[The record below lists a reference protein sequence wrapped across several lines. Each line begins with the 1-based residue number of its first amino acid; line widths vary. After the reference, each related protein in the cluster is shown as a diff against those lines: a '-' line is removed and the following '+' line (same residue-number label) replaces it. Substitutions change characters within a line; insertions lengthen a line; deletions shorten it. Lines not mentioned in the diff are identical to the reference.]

1 MFGLNVAKINAD
13 RPWWSYGAQ
22 KGRSRP
28 LAGRQRGLAG
38 GFAAGLSGG
47 GVVAGS
53 SFASAERTGSR
64 RGARRNPSVS
74 MARRIAA
81 VTAARSSS
89 VRSIVGTAKAVMAMR
104 TMRGPASKFHLFAV
118 R

>member
-1 MFGLNVAKINAD
+1 ML
-13 RPWWSYGAQ
+13 RRRGAQ
-22 KGRSRP
+22 GRCRGACVAWRAALRP
-28 LAGRQRGLAG
+28 
-38 GFAAGLSGG
+38 GLSGG
-47 GVVAGS
+47 GVVVGS

-64 RGARRNPSVS
+64 RGARGNPPVS

-81 VTAARSSS
+81 VTAACSSS

-104 TMRGPASKFHLFAV
+104 TMRAPASQFHLFAV

>member
-1 MFGLNVAKINAD
+1 MLQRSMRIGPGGRML
-13 RPWWSYGAQ
+13 RRRGAQ
-22 KGRSRP
+22 GRCRGACVAWRAALRP
-28 LAGRQRGLAG
+28 
-38 GFAAGLSGG
+38 GLSGG
-47 GVVAGS
+47 GVVVGS

-64 RGARRNPSVS
+64 RGARGNPSVS

-81 VTAARSSS
+81 VTAACSSS

-104 TMRGPASKFHLFAV
+104 TMRAPASQFHLFAV